1 MSELFYFLLILSIV
15 AGFWLVWVLV
25 PKIDRRRNRRRIQR
39 GIAEYLRERAAQ
51 KNQLKAD

>member
-25 PKIDRRRNRRRIQR
+25 PKIDRRRNRRRIER
-39 GIAEYLRERAAQ
+39 GIAEYLRA
-51 KNQLKAD
+51 KK